1 MRARAVNLRSR
12 GWQLAVLPV
21 FAVCA
26 LCTESVADEVT
37 AADSSLSPREALI
50 RSAMLPGWGQYSN
63 GHPLKAALFGTSTAA
78 FVAATWSKMGDLS
91 DTSNRIRSTRREL
104 QLAIAAERSD
114 VAALQETL
122 LTLEDSHQDDTAR
135 RNTYVL
141 ALFATATFAALDAY
155 IDAHLLDFGET
166 PTRLEMY
173 PNAEGLLYG
182 RVSWQLD

>member
-1 MRARAVNLRSR
+1 MSLRSR
-12 GWQLAVLPV
+12 WWQWTVLPV
-21 FAVCA
+21 FAVYA
-26 LCTESVADEVT
+26 LCTASVADEAT
-37 AADSSLSPREALI
+37 AADSSLSPRHALI
-50 RSAMLPGWGQYSN
+50 RSAVLPGWGQYSN
-63 GHPLKAALFGTSTAA
+63 GHPVKAALFGASTAA
-78 FVAATWSKMGDLS
+78 FIAATWSKMGDLS
-91 DTSNRIRSTRREL
+91 DTSDRIRSTRREL

-114 VAALQETL
+114 VAILQETL
-122 LTLEDSHQDDTAR
+122 VTLEDSHQDNAAR

-141 ALFATATFAALDAY
+141 ALFVTMTFAAVDAY